1 MNYAFEGFAHEFGRR
16 GGPRM
21 GPFAGSGG
29 GRAHMRGAPFQM
41 WVAQTDDDVPVDEGG
56 HRERG
61 RGKRGHGDRG
71 RRGAGG
77 GFGRG
82 RESMRPGFG
91 AGGFGAGGFGP
102 NADFGRGRGRGGRGR
117 RGDVRAAILLLL
129 EERPMHGYELIQQIA
144 DKSNG
149 TWKPSPG
156 SIYPALSQL
165 EDEGLVLI
173 DKVAGRKTAAL
184 TDEGRSHIEQHREDL
199 GSPWDDVADSVG
211 FDARDLRA
219 LIGQLMGA
227 AGQVAGVGTP
237 RQVEL
242 AADILVEARKS
253 MYRILAEDG
262 PHDAEP
268 DETVDAPDAT

>member
-1 MNYAFEGFAHEFGRR
+1 MNYAFDGFAQEFGRR
-16 GGPRM
+16 GGPRT
-21 GPFAGSGG
+21 GPFARGGSR
-29 GRAHMRGAPFQM
+29 RAHIHDAPFQM
-41 WVAQTDDDVPVDEGG
+41 WSARGDAHADDD
-56 HRERG
+56 HRER
-61 RGKRGHGDRG
+61 RHGKRGHGERTGRG
-71 RRGAGG
+71 GP
-77 GFGRG
+77 FGRDG
-82 RESMRPGFG
+82 MRPGFG
-91 AGGFGAGGFGP
+91 PGGFGP

-144 DKSNG
+144 ERSNG

-184 TDEGRSHIEQHREDL
+184 TENGRQHVEQHRADL
-199 GSPWDDVADSVG
+199 GSPWDEVAESVG
-211 FDARDLRA
+211 VDARDLRA

-237 RQVEL
+237 TQVEQ
-242 AADILVEARKS
+242 AARILTEARRS
-253 MYRILAEDG
+253 LYRILAEDV
-262 PHDAEP
+262 PADRNSDTP
-268 DETVDAPDAT
+268 DPT

>member
-1 MNYAFEGFAHEFGRR
+1 MNHPFEAFANEFGRR
-16 GGPRM
+16 AV
-21 GPFAGSGG
+21 AG
-29 GRAHMRGAPFQM
+29 RQMRGAPFQM
-41 WVAQTDDDVPVDEGG
+41 WVAQSDDHDPSDDHGP
-56 HRERG
+56 RERG
-61 RGKRGHGDRG
+61 RGRRGHGERS
-71 RRGAGG
+71 RH
-77 GFGRG
+77 GFG
-82 RESMRPGFG
+82 P
-91 AGGFGAGGFGP
+91 GGFGP

-144 DKSNG
+144 EKSNG

-184 TDEGRSHIEQHREDL
+184 TDEGRTHVEAHRADL
-199 GSPWDDVADSVG
+199 GSPWDAVAGSVG
-211 FDARDLRA
+211 VDARDLRA

-237 RQVEL
+237 KQVEQ
-242 AADILVEARKS
+242 AADILTEARRS
-253 MYRILAEDG
+253 LYRILAD
-262 PHDAEP
+262 DAPTDRDP
-268 DETVDAPDAT
+268 DDTVDAPDAT